1 MLLYETILSN
11 KAIAILGS
19 GRIFVLGYICTYKV
33 SSQHRASDLNSGFGT
48 VQSILHPDFI
58 F

>member
-1 MLLYETILSN
+1 MLLYENILSSR
-11 KAIAILGS
+11 AIALPDS

-33 SSQHRASDLNSGFGT
+33 SSQHKSSDLNSGLSM
-48 VQSILHPDFI
+48 VHSIFHSDFS